1 MAFYASLAAVRVF
14 PEAVDMQRA
23 FGAWAQPNF
32 KRGVAAAV
40 QTFHAD
46 AF

>member
-1 MAFYASLAAVRVF
+1 MAFVAFLAAVRVF
-14 PEAVDMQRA
+14 PEAVDVQRT

-32 KRGVAAAV
+32 KRGVTAAV
-40 QTFHAD
+40 QTFHVD